1 MPSKAKE
8 QPTANDKIVITAV
21 EEYSKEYFEQTGEKL
36 SRDNLMDG
44 DVYTIRRM
52 LPKEWHWIDPRKLRT
67 LIVNRCGKKGW
78 LNLYGGHGPSEG
90 WADKRRGQRSEQA
103 WLGSQSESADGD

>member
-1 MPSKAKE
+1 MSTKVKE
-8 QPTANDKIVITAV
+8 QPTKNDEILIKAV
-21 EEYSKEYFEQTGEKL
+21 NDYSREYYEQMKEKL

-44 DVYTIRRM
+44 DIYTIRRM
-52 LPKEWHWIDPRKLRT
+52 LPKEWHWIDVRRLRT

-90 WADKRRGQRSEQA
+90 WANRKREGE
-103 WLGSQSESADGD
+103 SQLDLMKFLNESGED